1 MPRHAPAD
9 AVIISLQNG
18 VGNVPVLRQRLPG
31 RRVLAG
37 MVAFNVV
44 SRGEGR
50 FHRATSGDI
59 VLEQDEAG
67 TANALSVPGLKVR
80 PTPDIAGVQWG
91 KLLVNLN
98 NALNA
103 LSDLPLRQQLA
114 QRGWRR
120 LFADQ
125 MAEGLRV
132 VKAEGIRPVSSTP
145 VPAGLTPHLL
155 RLPDAVFATLLRGAM
170 KVDPEARSSMWED
183 LQRGRRT
190 EIDYLQGVIIAIA
203 EQARPAGAAVPAR
216 AGAGQGGRGRGQR
229 RTPADAGADS
239 VAVRA
244 IKAGVSPE
252 LGTTAHQDNMRFIQ
266 TFQLYDFLDTL
277 VSLLTAFVFGTLIGA
292 ERQYRQR
299 SAGLRT
305 NVLVAVGASAFV
317 DLGNRL
323 TGAEGSVRVIAYVV
337 SGIGFLGAGAIMKEG
352 MNVRGLNTAATL
364 WASAAVGCCAGA
376 DMVAQAALL
385 TMFVLGGNTLL
396 RPLVN
401 AIDRIPIDEH
411 ASEASYDVLV
421 SVDAGAVASVR
432 EVLLEKLEA
441 ANYPVRDT
449 KVVYRPGDIAEIV
462 ATLVSQSI
470 EPDELDAVVAG
481 LAGQP
486 GVRHATWNIRALE

>member
-1 MPRHAPAD
+1 MQRKSLLSNPPASEWKDAMIPDRPICVAGAGSIGCFVGGMYAAAGRRVALLARPRVIGEIGGHGLRLTGFDGLERRIGAERMTLSENPSIFGDAGAVLVSVKSADTAAVADLIAGHAPAD

-103 LSDLPLRQQLA
+103 LSDLPLRKQLA

-125 MAEGLRV
+125 MAEGLSV
-132 VKAEGIRPVSSTP
+132 VRAEGIRPVSSTP

-155 RLPDAVFATLLRGAM
+155 RLPDAVFATLLRGVM

-203 EQARPAGAAVPAR
+203 DRHGLQVPLSRRVLALVKAAEA
-216 AGAGQGGRGRGQR
+216 AGQGA
-229 RTPADAGADS
+229 P
-239 VAVRA
+239 
-244 IKAGVSPE
+244 
-252 LGTTAHQDNMRFIQ
+252 
-266 TFQLYDFLDTL
+266 
-277 VSLLTAFVFGTLIGA
+277 
-292 ERQYRQR
+292 
-299 SAGLRT
+299 
-305 NVLVAVGASAFV
+305 
-317 DLGNRL
+317 RL
-323 TGAEGSVRVIAYVV
+323 TPEQIR
-337 SGIGFLGAGAIMKEG
+337 LP
-352 MNVRGLNTAATL
+352 
-364 WASAAVGCCAGA
+364 SA
-376 DMVAQAALL
+376 L
-385 TMFVLGGNTLL
+385 
-396 RPLVN
+396 
-401 AIDRIPIDEH
+401 
-411 ASEASYDVLV
+411 
-421 SVDAGAVASVR
+421 
-432 EVLLEKLEA
+432 
-441 ANYPVRDT
+441 
-449 KVVYRPGDIAEIV
+449 
-462 ATLVSQSI
+462 
-470 EPDELDAVVAG
+470 
-481 LAGQP
+481 
-486 GVRHATWNIRALE
+486 